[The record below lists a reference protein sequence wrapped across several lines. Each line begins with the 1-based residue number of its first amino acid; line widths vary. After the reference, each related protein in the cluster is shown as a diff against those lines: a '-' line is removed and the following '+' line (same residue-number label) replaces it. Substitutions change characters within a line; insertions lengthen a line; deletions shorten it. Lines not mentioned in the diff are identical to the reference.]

1 MQPADPADALLTP
14 LRPPVIFQAATWHR
28 GCARLAAPEDRPAS
42 VRRIGRRWTGRPGA
56 SGSCSGGHG
65 TEPPPRLEDVR
76 AAAWWWMLEPTIPYD
91 ARRDPPARQWSPGS
105 TGHHPPRR
113 PSIGRHLE
121 PPRRPPH

>member
-1 MQPADPADALLTP
+1 
-14 LRPPVIFQAATWHR
+14 
-28 GCARLAAPEDRPAS
+28 
-42 VRRIGRRWTGRPGA
+42 GRPGA

-91 ARRDPPARQWSPGS
+91 ARRGPPARQWSPGS

-121 PPRRPPH
+121 PPRRPPHMGAGTGAGTVAGRQYPEPSP